1 VEVKDRFGL
10 LYESL
15 KDEFNRYFEGVAK
28 MWAAN
33 LIGIGWILTSDQS
46 RDFVAKQMAAFWGL
60 LAAIVVVGIVHIG
73 VCRNHYLR
81 SQQKFNLII
90 REFTDSAPPYIE
102 KPYIEKEY
110 YMSYKIT
117 PLMIWS
123 HLVISLTLL
132 AVLFMM
138 VFSLRYIV

>member
-1 VEVKDRFGL
+1 MEVKDRFGL

-46 RDFVAKQMAAFWGL
+46 RDFVVKQMAAFWGL
-60 LAAIVVVGIVHIG
+60 LAAIVVVGIIHIG

-81 SQQKFNLII
+81 SQEKFNLIV

-102 KPYIEKEY
+102 QEY

-123 HLVISLTLL
+123 HLAVSIILL

>member
-1 VEVKDRFGL
+1 VEVKDRFSL

-15 KDEFNRYFEGVAK
+15 KDEFNRYFEGVAI

-33 LIGIGWILTSDQS
+33 LIGIGWVLTSDQS
-46 RDFVAKQMAAFWGL
+46 RDFIAKQRAAFWGL

-81 SQQKFNLII
+81 SQQKFNLIT
-90 REFTDSAPPYIE
+90 REFTDSAP
-102 KPYIEKEY
+102 PYIEKEY

-123 HLVISLTLL
+123 HLAVSLILL